1 MPLSAP
7 FISSWYSKWSKAP
20 SNFLQSFYHGEPKVE
35 GEQLVMLTQ
44 ILASKQTV
52 GYKAGGQNMQVYL
65 VNGQNIRNL
74 RHLIQLVEENKD
86 EFLSFEVGEMG
97 MKIILNVRGVKE
109 EESELL
115 KQHSIASAKV
125 LTELQFI
132 PPTRTE
138 KKKITTLE

>member
-1 MPLSAP
+1 MKKQFQPLCP
-7 FISSWYSKWSKAP
+7 DYQKQDHL
-20 SNFLQSFYHGEPKVE
+20 NFQNLLQHLFGLQAEPN
-35 GEQLVMLTQ
+35 
-44 ILASKQTV
+44 I
-52 GYKAGGQNMQVYL
+52 YL
-65 VNGQNIRNL
+65 
-74 RHLIQLVEENKD
+74 HKD

-97 MKIILNVRGVKE
+97 MKIILNVKGVKE